1 MMLKVNDIYKSYSG
15 SGVVTPVLKGV
26 SLEVGKGEFVCL
38 LGRSGSGKSTLLNIM
53 SSLLDAD
60 KGDIIYMDKPFRG
73 MKRCETDRFRREEAA
88 MIFQFHHLMPYMTAF
103 ENVMLP
109 FLSGI
114 KPAGK
119 EQKARA
125 YDALAKV
132 GLAGKEKRLP
142 SQLSGGEQQR
152 VAIAR
157 AIVGRPAVLF
167 ADEPTG
173 SLDKANGD
181 AVMKILSELNK
192 EGLTVVMVTHQR
204 DYAEYAGKVVELS
217 DGCVDKITVK
227 SA

>member
-1 MMLKVNDIYKSYSG
+1 MLKVDNVFKSYVG
-15 SGVVTPVLKGV
+15 NGVSTQVLNGV
-26 SLEVGKGEFVCL
+26 SLNVEKGEFVCL

-60 KGDIIYMDKPFRG
+60 KGEIIYMDKSFSG
-73 MKRCETDRFRREEAA
+73 MKMCETDRFRKIDAA

-109 FLSGI
+109 FLSGL
-114 KPAGK
+114 KPASKAQK
-119 EQKARA
+119 ESA
-125 YDALAKV
+125 YAALARV

-157 AIVGRPAVLF
+157 AIVGNPQILF

-181 AVMKILSELNK
+181 AVLEILRELNRD
-192 EGLTVVMVTHQR
+192 GLTVVMVTHQR
-204 DYAEYAGKVVELS
+204 EYAENADKVVELS
-217 DGCVDKITVK
+217 DGNVDKITVK
-227 SA
+227 TA

>member
-1 MMLKVNDIYKSYSG
+1 MLRVNDIYKSYSG

-26 SLEVGKGEFVCL
+26 SLDVERGEFVCL

-60 KGDIIYMDKPFRG
+60 KGDIVYMDKPLRG

-125 YDALAKV
+125 LDALAKV
-132 GLAGKEKRLP
+132 GLSGKEKRLP

-157 AIVGRPAVLF
+157 AIVGSPAILF

-181 AVMKILSELNK
+181 AVMQILSDLNK

-204 DYAEYAGKVVELS
+204 DYAEYAHKVVELS
-217 DGCVDKITVK
+217 DGNVDKITVK

>member
-1 MMLKVNDIYKSYSG
+1 MLKVNDIYKSYSG

-125 YDALAKV
+125 FDALAKV

>member
-181 AVMKILSELNK
+181 AVMKILSDLNK

-217 DGCVDKITVK
+217 DGNVDKITVK

>member
-1 MMLKVNDIYKSYSG
+1 MLKVNDIYKSYSG

-204 DYAEYAGKVVELS
+204 DYAEYAGKVVEFS

>member
-1 MMLKVNDIYKSYSG
+1 MLKVNEVYKSYSG
-15 SGVVTPVLKGV
+15 SGVVTQVLNGV
-26 SLEVGKGEFVCL
+26 SLEVGFGEFVCL
-38 LGRSGSGKSTLLNIM
+38 LGRSGSGKSTLLNII

-60 KGDIIYMDKPFRG
+60 KGDVFFKGKSLSTMS
-73 MKRCETDRFRREEAA
+73 MKEIDRFRKEEAA

-109 FLSGI
+109 FLSSF
-114 KPAGK
+114 KPAGR
-119 EQKARA
+119 EQKNSA
-125 YDALAKV
+125 YEALAKV

-157 AIVGRPAVLF
+157 AIVGNPSILF

-181 AVMKILSELNK
+181 AILNILRELNN

-204 DYAEYAGKVVELS
+204 DYSEYAHKVIELS
-217 DGCVDKITVK
+217 DGNVDKVTVK
-227 SA
+227 TA

>member
-1 MMLKVNDIYKSYSG
+1 MLKVNDIYKSYSG

-181 AVMKILSELNK
+181 AVMKILSDLNK

-217 DGCVDKITVK
+217 DGNVDKITVK

>member
-1 MMLKVNDIYKSYSG
+1 MLKVDNIYKSYVG
-15 SGVVTPVLKGV
+15 NGVSTQVLNGV
-26 SLEVGKGEFVCL
+26 SLEVNKGEFVCL

-60 KGDIIYMDKPFRG
+60 KGDIVYMNKSFRG
-73 MKRCETDRFRREEAA
+73 MSKRETDRFRREEAA

-109 FLSGI
+109 FLNGLMPVN
-114 KPAGK
+114 KG
-119 EQKARA
+119 QKDSA
-125 YDALAKV
+125 YEALAKV

-157 AIVGRPAVLF
+157 AIVGKPQILF

-181 AVMKILSELNK
+181 AVLGILRELHND
-192 EGLTVVMVTHQR
+192 GLTVVMVTHQR
-204 DYAEYAGKVVELS
+204 EYAEHADKVVELS
-217 DGCVDKITVK
+217 DGNIDKITVK
-227 SA
+227 TV

>member
-1 MMLKVNDIYKSYSG
+1 MLKVQNVYKSYQG
-15 SGVVTPVLKGV
+15 SGISTQVLNGV
-26 SLEVGKGEFVCL
+26 SLEVGKGEFACL

-53 SSLLDAD
+53 STLLNAD
-60 KGDIIYMDKPFRG
+60 KGEITYLGRPFSS
-73 MKRCETDRFRREEAA
+73 MNASETDRFRRDEAA

-109 FLSGI
+109 FLSSI
-114 KPAGK
+114 KPASGAEK
-119 EQKARA
+119 QSA

-132 GLAGKEKRLP
+132 SLQGKEKRLP

-157 AIVGRPAVLF
+157 AIVGRPNILF

-181 AVMKILSELNK
+181 TVLDILRELNK
-192 EGLTVVMVTHQR
+192 EGLTIVMVTHQR
-204 DYAEYAGKVVELS
+204 DYAAGADKIIELS
-217 DGCVDKITVK
+217 DGNIEKITSK
-227 SA
+227 

>member
-1 MMLKVNDIYKSYSG
+1 
-15 SGVVTPVLKGV
+15 
-26 SLEVGKGEFVCL
+26 
-38 LGRSGSGKSTLLNIM
+38 
-53 SSLLDAD
+53 
-60 KGDIIYMDKPFRG
+60 
-73 MKRCETDRFRREEAA
+73 

-109 FLSGI
+109 FLSGLR
-114 KPAGK
+114 PAGK
-119 EQKARA
+119 EQKTSA
-125 YDALAKV
+125 YEALAKV
-132 GLAGKEKRLP
+132 GLTGKEKRLP

-157 AIVGRPAVLF
+157 AIVGKPAILF

-181 AVMKILSELNK
+181 AVMKILSDLNK

-204 DYAEYAGKVVELS
+204 DYAEYAHKVVELS
-217 DGCVDKITVK
+217 DGNVDSIKVK

>member
-1 MMLKVNDIYKSYSG
+1 MLKVDNIYKSYVG
-15 SGVVTPVLKGV
+15 SGVVTQVLNGV
-26 SLEVGKGEFVCL
+26 SLEVNRGEFVCL

-60 KGDIIYMDKPFRG
+60 KGDIIYMEQTFRG

-109 FLSGI
+109 FLSGLR
-114 KPAGK
+114 PAGK
-119 EQKARA
+119 EQKTSA
-125 YDALAKV
+125 YEALAKV

-157 AIVGRPAVLF
+157 AIVGKPAILF

-181 AVMKILSELNK
+181 AVMKILSDLNK

-204 DYAEYAGKVVELS
+204 DYAEYAQKVVELS
-217 DGCVDKITVK
+217 DGNVDSIKVK

>member
-1 MMLKVNDIYKSYSG
+1 MMLKVNDIYKSYNG
-15 SGVVTPVLKGV
+15 SGVVTPVLRGV
-26 SLEVGKGEFVCL
+26 SLEVGRGEFVCL

-60 KGDIIYMDKPFRG
+60 KGDIVYMEKPFRG

-114 KPAGK
+114 RPAGK
-119 EQKARA
+119 EQKASA
-125 YDALAKV
+125 YEALAKV
-132 GLAGKEKRLP
+132 GLEGKEKRLP

-157 AIVGRPAVLF
+157 AIVGKPAILF

-181 AVMKILSELNK
+181 AVMRILSGLNK

-204 DYAEYAGKVVELS
+204 DYAEYAHKVVELS
-217 DGCVDKITVK
+217 DGNVDKITVK

>member
-125 YDALAKV
+125 FDALAKV